1 MSAPIPDLLRAEV
14 DRLAKDKVRD
24 SMVATSTNTVT
35 SRFKRECSRTPQDL
49 LW

>member
-14 DRLAKDKVRD
+14 DRLAATRRD

-35 SRFKRECSRTPQDL
+35 SRFKRECSRTPKDL

>member
-14 DRLAKDKVRD
+14 DRLKHKVRD